1 MNITRRQFM
10 TVAAGGAGAL
20 TLARRPAR
28 AAKGQLKVITSTED
42 MAALAREVG
51 GDRISVE
58 ALGKG
63 YQDSHFVEPKPSFIT
78 KLHGADLLISVGLQL
93 EIGWLPPLIT
103 QSRNPRIQPGAPGYL
118 EASQFAE
125 ILEKPVGGVSRAQ
138 GDIHPMGN
146 PHFWL
151 DPNNGRAVAQGI
163 AGKLTELRSEDA
175 AYFAQRYKDFAAR
188 LAEAE
193 KGWDQKMAPYHGRKV
208 VTFHQSWPNFAKRFG
223 IEVAGYVEP
232 KPGIPPTPSHTL
244 ALIGQMKS
252 QNIKVIWVEPYFDMK
267 VPNSIANSIG
277 GEAIVLLP
285 SVGGVAAV
293 TDYFKLFDYD
303 VNLAA
308 SAFQRTE
315 KRGSS

>member
-1 MNITRRQFM
+1 MYITRRRFM
-10 TVAAGGAGAL
+10 TAAGVGGAAL
-20 TLARRPAR
+20 KLP
-28 AAKGQLKVITSTED
+28 AKGQLKVITTTED
-42 MAALAREVG
+42 MATLAREVG

-58 ALGKG
+58 SLARG
-63 YQDSHFVEPKPSFIT
+63 YQDPHFVEPKPSFIA

-118 EASQFAE
+118 EGSQFAD
-125 ILEKPVGGVSRAQ
+125 ILEKPAGGVSRAM

-151 DPNNGRAVAQGI
+151 DPSNGRAVAQGI
-163 AGKLTELRSEDA
+163 ATKLSELQGADA
-175 AYFAQRYKDFAAR
+175 AYFGQRSKDFAAR

-193 KGWDQKMAPYHGRKV
+193 KGWKAKMAPYRGKKV
-208 VTFHQSWPNFAKRFG
+208 ITFHQSWPNFAKYFD
-223 IEVAGYVEP
+223 IDVAGYVEP

-244 ALIGQMKS
+244 ALISQMKS
-252 QNIKVIWVEPYFDMK
+252 QNIKVIWVEPYFDTK
-267 VPNSIANSIG
+267 VPNSIAQSVS

-285 SVGGVAAV
+285 SVGGVPAV

-303 VNLAA
+303 VNLAS
-308 SAFQRTE
+308 SAFQRVE
-315 KRGSS
+315 KHAS

>member
-1 MNITRRQFM
+1 
-10 TVAAGGAGAL
+10 
-20 TLARRPAR
+20 
-28 AAKGQLKVITSTED
+28 
-42 MAALAREVG
+42 
-51 GDRISVE
+51 
-58 ALGKG
+58 
-63 YQDSHFVEPKPSFIT
+63 
-78 KLHGADLLISVGLQL
+78 LQL

-118 EASQFAE
+118 EASQFAD
-125 ILEKPVGGVSRAQ
+125 ILEKPVGGVSRAM
-138 GDIHPMGN
+138 GDIHPLGN

-223 IEVAGYVEP
+223 IDVAGYVEP

-252 QNIKVIWVEPYFDMK
+252 QNIKVIWVEPYFDTK
-267 VPNSIANSIG
+267 VPNSIANSVG

-285 SVGGVAAV
+285 SVGGVPAV

-308 SAFQRTE
+308 SAFQRAE
-315 KRGSS
+315 KHGS